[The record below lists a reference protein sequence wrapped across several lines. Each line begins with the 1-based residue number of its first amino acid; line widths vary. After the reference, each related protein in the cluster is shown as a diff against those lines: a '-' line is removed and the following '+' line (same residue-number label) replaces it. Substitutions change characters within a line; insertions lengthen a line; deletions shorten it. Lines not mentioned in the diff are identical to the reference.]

1 MINRSLRQ
9 ILADSHVAAATIA
22 VLLLW
27 SLDAAFLAL
36 WEPVSRVLG
45 FLFTAVAILDVPYYS
60 PSVTTLDRLM
70 LITMSAYSYSA
81 AASFLAAWLLSRWVY
96 GVGPLRS
103 LARYHILLEKKHV

>member
-96 GVGPLRS
+96 GVDPLRIVPRYRNVN
-103 LARYHILLEKKHV
+103 ARKNA